1 MIRFLSKT
9 GSMLQEIAWYD
20 AEAIFAKIANQD
32 GAVWLDGQSNHPLAR
47 TSFIC
52 HAPFQPIAE
61 PTDMALSALESSLQR
76 YEDPWPDLPSDISAS
91 LPNFRGGFVGVFS
104 YELGGAIESLPDMP
118 PYRLGEATIAPLAGG
133 LYSDLLAFNH
143 QTRQCFILATGLP
156 ADGGAARRQRAEA
169 QIAKWQAL
177 ITSADAVDD
186 LPPPPQVT
194 MRSNFTGQ
202 SYQMAVENIIE
213 HICAGDIFQANL
225 SQSFDGRFLKPYA
238 PFDLYRRLR
247 ALSPAP
253 FSGFLQFAD
262 WALLSSSPER
272 FLETDGRTI
281 SARPIKGTRPRQ
293 SRPDADAAEAAQLL
307 ASPKDRAE
315 NIMIVDLLRNDLA
328 RICEDRSIAVPDLC
342 ILESHSQ
349 VHHLVSTI
357 AGRLRADASVIDILR
372 ASFPGGSI
380 TGAPKI
386 RAMEIIAQYEGAP
399 RGPYCGS
406 LGYIGFDGRLDLN
419 ILIRSLVMAQDAF
432 RFQVGGGIT
441 ARSEPA
447 REFRE
452 TLDKAA
458 GLLAALGV
466 DLPYRKRFA
475 P

>member
-9 GSMLQEIAWYD
+9 GSILQEIAWCD
-20 AEAIFAKIANQD
+20 AEAVFAKIAIED
-32 GAVWLDGQSNHPLAR
+32 GAVWLDGQSDHPLAR

-52 HAPFQPIAE
+52 RAPFQPIAE
-61 PTDMALSALESSLQR
+61 QADTALSSLDLQLQR
-76 YEDPWPDLPSDISAS
+76 HSDPWPDLPRDISAS
-91 LPNFRGGFVGVFS
+91 LPNFRGGFVGVLS
-104 YELGGAIESLPDMP
+104 YELGGAIERLPTMP
-118 PYRLGEATIAPLAGG
+118 AYRLGDTDIAPMAGG

-156 ADGGAARRQRAEA
+156 EQDSAARRQHAED
-169 QIAKWQAL
+169 QIGQWRAL
-177 ITSADAVDD
+177 IAAAGPVGD
-186 LPPPPQVT
+186 LPMPPQLT

-202 SYQMAVENIIE
+202 TYQQAVEAIIE
-213 HICAGDIFQANL
+213 HICDGDIFQANL
-225 SQSFDGRFLKPYA
+225 SQSFSGQFLAPYA

-247 ALSPAP
+247 AVSPAP
-253 FSGFLQFAD
+253 FSGFMQFRD

-281 SARPIKGTRPRQ
+281 NARPIKGTRPRL
-293 SRPDADAAEAAQLL
+293 SPPDADAEQAAQLL
-307 ASPKDRAE
+307 ASTKDRAE

-328 RICEDRSIAVPDLC
+328 RICEDTSIEVPELC

-357 AGRLRADASVIDILR
+357 TGRLRDQMSAADILR

-386 RAMEIIAQYEGAP
+386 RAMEIIAQYENAP

-419 ILIRSLVMAQDAF
+419 ILIRSLVMAKQAF
-432 RFQVGGGIT
+432 CFQVGGGIT
-441 ARSEPA
+441 ARSEPV

-458 GLLAALGV
+458 GLFAALGV
-466 DLPYRKRFA
+466 DLPLRQKVAR
-475 P
+475 

>member
-9 GSMLQEIAWYD
+9 GSILQEIAWCD
-20 AEAIFAKIANQD
+20 AEAVFAQIAGED
-32 GAVWLDGQSNHPLAR
+32 SAVWLDGHSDHPLAR
-47 TSFIC
+47 NSFIC

-61 PTDMALSALESSLQR
+61 PADLALTMLEVGLHR
-76 YEDPWPDLPSDISAS
+76 FPDPWPDLPSDISAS
-91 LPNFRGGFVGVFS
+91 LPNFRGGFVGVLS
-104 YELGGAIESLPDMP
+104 YELGGAIERLPVMP
-118 PYRLGEATIAPLAGG
+118 TYRLGEATIAPLAGG

-156 ADGGAARRQRAEA
+156 FEDHTARRRCAEA

-177 ITSADAVDD
+177 IAATEAVDD

-194 MRSNFTGQ
+194 MRSNFTGT
-202 SYQMAVENIIE
+202 SYQAAVENIIE

-225 SQSFDGRFLKPYA
+225 SQSFDGQFLDACA

-247 ALSPAP
+247 AVSPAP
-253 FSGFLQFAD
+253 FSGFMQFAD

-272 FLETDGRTI
+272 FLETDGRNI

-293 SRPDADAAEAAQLL
+293 PHPDADAAEAAKLL
-307 ASPKDRAE
+307 ASQKDRAE

-328 RICEDRSIAVPDLC
+328 RICEDSSIAVPELC

-357 AGRLRADASVIDILR
+357 AGRLKADISAVDILR

-419 ILIRSLVMAQDAF
+419 ILIRSLVMTQDVF

-441 ARSEPA
+441 ARSEPE

-458 GLLAALGV
+458 GLFAALGL
-466 DLPYRKRFA
+466 DLPYRQRVTR
-475 P
+475 